1 MIVFILLEI
10 INCYECE
17 HESVVGVF
25 TTEAKARE
33 TAKEYGTGQYLIH
46 IMELDVSIDYQDLNL
61 LSDSIIE
68 FTV

>member
-1 MIVFILLEI
+1 MTVFILLEI

-33 TAKEYGTGQYLIH
+33 AAKEYGTGQYLIL
-46 IMELDVSIDYQDLNL
+46 IMNLDVLIDYQDLNL
-61 LSDSIIE
+61 VNGSIIE